1 MENLTTPAKVTRT
14 SRVSRKTT
22 EQVQIFGAGKKS
34 ALMTR
39 MLAKAK
45 SDNTQASTQET
56 YEGRVTEPVNFELLK
71 QLRWGNT
78 HHASCILA
86 KVNATVGLGFKSEQV
101 EEILGPL
108 TRKGFEHI
116 LTQTGADFEDCGN
129 GYLEVVRRDGLLKP
143 PTGIHYLRAET
154 VHIIQEPDSY
164 EYHYEV
170 DQAKGPLKKLP
181 AYGDKARYMEDVEG
195 KISGS
200 GKRDEKDVAE
210 IIHFSMPNGVCDKF
224 GVPDWLAALPLIDMV
239 QTQQQYWYDYF
250 QNWGSVAKFLS
261 ITSDDEIDDAVW
273 TDIESA
279 FTSTGK
285 GDGSFK
291 TFVANL
297 VGQNIS
303 VQVHDLG
310 GDPFTG
316 TAIEADRNLA
326 LDIGSSHRTPPSL
339 AHIVPS
345 AKAISSNKG
354 VLREEVDAW
363 QAMVIGQ
370 RQRVFTKTL
379 ERTLGQDFKMKKVE
393 KTKQEVSGVTQEMV
407 VIEESG
413 WTLNKLRDEMEFDMS
428 PQLGGPQSA
437 GDDEN
442 GGTDTGPAT
451 KPTVPKKTGKD

>member
-1 MENLTTPAKVTRT
+1 MKNIATPAKVAKS
-14 SRVSRKTT
+14 SRMSHKTAPP
-22 EQVQIFGAGKKS
+22 VPLFGAERKL
-34 ALMTR
+34 ALVTR

-45 SDNTQASTQET
+45 SDNPQASLQATSV
-56 YEGRVTEPVNFELLK
+56 GRVPEPVNFELLK
-71 QLRWGNT
+71 QLRLGNT

-86 KVNATVGLGFKSEQV
+86 KVNATVGLGFKSDEV
-101 EEILGPL
+101 ESLLGPL
-108 TRKGFEHI
+108 TRKGFEHV
-116 LTQTGADFEDCGN
+116 LAQAGSDFEDCGN
-129 GYLEVVRRDGLLKP
+129 GYLEVVRRDGMLKP

-154 VHIIQEPDSY
+154 VHIVQEEDSY

-170 DQAKGPLKKLP
+170 DQAEGEHKKLP
-181 AYGDKARYMEDVEG
+181 AYGDKVRYMEEVEG
-195 KISGS
+195 PLQS
-200 GKRDEKDVAE
+200 GKRADKDVAE

-224 GVPDWLAALPLIDMV
+224 GVPDWLSALPLIDMV

-261 ITSDDEIDDAVW
+261 ITSDDEIDDTVW
-273 TDIESA
+273 AEIETA

-297 VGQNIS
+297 VGPNIK

-339 AHIVPS
+339 AHVVPS
-345 AKAISSNKG
+345 SKSVSSNKG

-370 RQRVFTKTL
+370 RQRVFAKTL
-379 ERTLGQDFKMKKVE
+379 ERTLGQDFKVSPIKKV
-393 KTKQEVSGVTQEMV
+393 KQQVSGVTQEMV
-407 VIEESG
+407 EIEESG

-428 PQLGGPQSA
+428 PQLGGPQQVKENNGSEHTETESIPA
-437 GDDEN
+437 PDEE
-442 GGTDTGPAT
+442 TGEE
-451 KPTVPKKTGKD
+451 